1 MAEEVVGTDED
12 ETAGGVTVAFP
23 PTSSLGRKA
32 SPADTILATLL
43 YSIGLSLVFATTG
56 VGLTAV
62 SANLPSPT
70 GLGLDYKS
78 AVGGLVMVGMGGGVL
93 DLWKVPLLGK
103 AGGVGMPEETG
114 AVEGD
119 GWLGKPLVLGVTSG
133 FVSSPC
139 STPVLTSLL
148 AYLANSSS
156 VVTPLLSL
164 LSYTTGYVT
173 LLVLA
178 SFKGME
184 SLESIAG
191 DEERNEGIMRVL
203 GAGVV
208 AVGGRMIMD
217 GVLGDANLRG
227 VGLL

>member
-1 MAEEVVGTDED
+1 VEKPSSDC
-12 ETAGGVTVAFP
+12 TACARC
-23 PTSSLGRKA
+23 SC
-32 SPADTILATLL
+32 D
-43 YSIGLSLVFATTG
+43 
-56 VGLTAV
+56 
-62 SANLPSPT
+62 
-70 GLGLDYKS
+70 
-78 AVGGLVMVGMGGGVL
+78 
-93 DLWKVPLLGK
+93 
-103 AGGVGMPEETG
+103 
-114 AVEGD
+114 
-119 GWLGKPLVLGVTSG
+119 TSG
-133 FVSSPC
+133 
-139 STPVLTSLL
+139 
-148 AYLANSSS
+148 AYMCVANSSS